1 MIPCIIKNKGLKI
14 IKILIIEDDPELAL
28 ILTNYLT
35 KFDMEVVNAEDPYI
49 GLSLLTQH
57 AFDLIILDLTLPG
70 MDGLEVI
77 PKIRE
82 VTSIPI
88 IISSARDD
96 ITDKVIGMERG
107 ADDYM
112 PKPYDPREL
121 VTRIKTILRRTNP
134 PEEKAQ
140 KPINLFVADQKAHTI
155 TFKEELLELTAAEY
169 DVLLMLIQHK
179 NGSVSREQLL
189 YESEHIDDESSIKN
203 IDVIISRIRQKIA
216 KIDPEHIYIKPIR
229 GVGYLLTD
237 RV

>member
-1 MIPCIIKNKGLKI
+1 
-14 IKILIIEDDPELAL
+14 
-28 ILTNYLT
+28 
-35 KFDMEVVNAEDPYI
+35 MEVIGAEDPYL

-57 AFDLIILDLTLPG
+57 SFDLIILDLTLPG

-82 VTSIPI
+82 ISNIPI

-96 ITDKVIGMERG
+96 ITDKVIGLERG

-121 VTRIKTILRRTNP
+121 VTRIKTILRRTNNVDNVVTKK
-134 PEEKAQ
+134 EE
-140 KPINLFVADQKAHTI
+140 LFVADAKAREI
-155 TFKEELLELTAAEY
+155 RFKGKSLELTAAEY
-169 DVLLMLIQHK
+169 DILLMLIHHK

-189 YESEHIDDESSIKN
+189 YESEHIDDDSSIKN
-203 IDVIISRIRQKIA
+203 IDVIISRIRHKIA
-216 KIDPEHIYIKPIR
+216 KFDSENIYIKPIR
-229 GVGYLLTD
+229 GVGYLLSD

>member
-1 MIPCIIKNKGLKI
+1 
-14 IKILIIEDDPELAL
+14 
-28 ILTNYLT
+28 
-35 KFDMEVVNAEDPYI
+35 MEVIGAEDPYI

-57 AFDLIILDLTLPG
+57 SFDLIILDLTLPG

-82 VTSIPI
+82 VSNIPI

-96 ITDKVIGMERG
+96 ITDKVIGLERG

-121 VTRIKTILRRTNP
+121 VTRIKTILRRTHTV
-134 PEEKAQ
+134 EEK
-140 KPINLFVADQKAHTI
+140 KEEKEELFVADMNAHTI
-155 TFKEELLELTAAEY
+155 SFKGHFLDLTAAEY
-169 DVLLMLIQHK
+169 DILSMLIQHK

-189 YESEHIDDESSIKN
+189 YESEHIDDDSSIKN

-216 KIDPEHIYIKPIR
+216 KYDSEHIYIKPIR

>member
-1 MIPCIIKNKGLKI
+1 M

-35 KFDMEVVNAEDPYI
+35 KFDMEVIGAEEPYL

-57 AFDLIILDLTLPG
+57 DFDLVILDLTLPG

-77 PKIRE
+77 PKIRKI
-82 VTSIPI
+82 SNIPI

-96 ITDKVIGMERG
+96 ITDKVIGLERG

-121 VTRIKTILRRTNP
+121 VTRIKTILRRTSSMDKST
-134 PEEKAQ
+134 EEKET
-140 KPINLFVADQKAHTI
+140 IFVVDDKAREI
-155 TFKEELLELTAAEY
+155 RFKGKSLELTAAEY
-169 DVLLMLIQHK
+169 DILWMLLQHK

-189 YESEHIDDESSIKN
+189 YESEHIADDSSIKN

-216 KIDPEHIYIKPIR
+216 KFDANNIYIKPIR

-237 RV
+237 RG

>member
-1 MIPCIIKNKGLKI
+1 
-14 IKILIIEDDPELAL
+14 LIIEDDPELAL

-35 KFDMEVVNAEDPYI
+35 KYDMEVIGAEDPYI

-57 AFDLIILDLTLPG
+57 TFDLIILDLTLPG

-77 PKIRE
+77 PKIR
-82 VTSIPI
+82 TISDIPI

-96 ITDKVIGMERG
+96 ITDKVIGLERG

-121 VTRIKTILRRTNP
+121 VTRIKTILRRTNVI
-134 PEEKAQ
+134 EK
-140 KPINLFVADQKAHTI
+140 KESK
-155 TFKEELLELTAAEY
+155 KEEIFEANPKAREIRCKGTSLELTAAEY
-169 DVLLMLIQHK
+169 DILLMLIQHK

-189 YESEHIDDESSIKN
+189 YESEHIDDDSSIKN
-203 IDVIISRIRQKIA
+203 IDVIISRIRHKIA
-216 KIDPEHIYIKPIR
+216 KIDPDNIYIKPIR

-237 RV
+237 RI

>member
-1 MIPCIIKNKGLKI
+1 
-14 IKILIIEDDPELAL
+14 
-28 ILTNYLT
+28 
-35 KFDMEVVNAEDPYI
+35 MEVIGAEDPYI

-82 VTSIPI
+82 ISNIPI

-121 VTRIKTILRRTNP
+121 VTRIKTILRRTHSS
-134 PEEKAQ
+134 EEKVV
-140 KPINLFVADQKAHTI
+140 KKEDLFIIDAKAREI
-155 TFKEELLELTAAEY
+155 RFKENSLELTAAEY
-169 DVLLMLIQHK
+169 DILHMLIQHK

-189 YESEHIDDESSIKN
+189 YESTHIDDDSSVKN

-216 KIDPEHIYIKPIR
+216 KMDPNNIYIKPIR

>member
-1 MIPCIIKNKGLKI
+1 
-14 IKILIIEDDPELAL
+14 
-28 ILTNYLT
+28 
-35 KFDMEVVNAEDPYI
+35 MEVIGAEDPYI

-57 AFDLIILDLTLPG
+57 TFDLIILDLTLPG

-77 PKIRE
+77 PKIRDI
-82 VTSIPI
+82 SNIPI

-121 VTRIKTILRRTNP
+121 VTRIKTILRRTHAV
-134 PEEKAQ
+134 EEKTE
-140 KPINLFVADQKAHTI
+140 K
-155 TFKEELLELTAAEY
+155 KEELFIINAKAREIRFKGNSLELTAAEY
-169 DVLLMLIQHK
+169 DILHMLIQHK

-189 YESEHIDDESSIKN
+189 YESEHIDDDSSIKN

-216 KIDPEHIYIKPIR
+216 KVDPNNIYIKPIR

-237 RV
+237 RI

>member
-1 MIPCIIKNKGLKI
+1 
-14 IKILIIEDDPELAL
+14 
-28 ILTNYLT
+28 
-35 KFDMEVVNAEDPYI
+35 MEVIGAEDPYI

-57 AFDLIILDLTLPG
+57 KFDLIILDLTLPG

-77 PKIRE
+77 PKIRDI
-82 VTSIPI
+82 TNIPI

-121 VTRIKTILRRTNP
+121 VTRIKTILRRTYGA
-134 PEEKAQ
+134 EDKTAEKVE
-140 KPINLFVADQKAHTI
+140 LFVLDTNAREI
-155 TFKEELLELTAAEY
+155 RFKGKSLELTAAEF
-169 DVLLMLIQHK
+169 DVLGMLLQHK

-189 YESEHIDDESSIKN
+189 YESEHIDDDSSIKN

-216 KIDPEHIYIKPIR
+216 KIDADNIYIKPIR

>member
-1 MIPCIIKNKGLKI
+1 MHTKEYFM

-35 KFDMEVVNAEDPYI
+35 KYNMEVIGAEDPYL

-57 AFDLIILDLTLPG
+57 SFDLIILDLTLPG

-82 VTSIPI
+82 ISNIPI

-96 ITDKVIGMERG
+96 ITDKVIGLERG

-121 VTRIKTILRRTNP
+121 VTRIKTILRRTNSVD
-134 PEEKAQ
+134 EKVVQ
-140 KPINLFVADQKAHTI
+140 KEDIFLVDAKAREIRFTG
-155 TFKEELLELTAAEY
+155 KSLELTAAEY
-169 DVLLMLIQHK
+169 DILRMLIQHK

-189 YESEHIDDESSIKN
+189 YESTHIDDDSSIKN
-203 IDVIISRIRQKIA
+203 VDVIISRIRHKIA
-216 KIDPEHIYIKPIR
+216 KFDSDNIYIKPIR

-237 RV
+237 KV

>member
-1 MIPCIIKNKGLKI
+1 
-14 IKILIIEDDPELAL
+14 
-28 ILTNYLT
+28 
-35 KFDMEVVNAEDPYI
+35 MEVIGAEDPYI

-57 AFDLIILDLTLPG
+57 SFDLIILDLTLPG

-82 VTSIPI
+82 ITNIPI

-96 ITDKVIGMERG
+96 ITDKVIGLERG

-121 VTRIKTILRRTNP
+121 VTRIKTILRRTHSV
-134 PEEKAQ
+134 EEKP
-140 KPINLFVADQKAHTI
+140 KVKEELFVADLKSRTI
-155 TFKEELLELTAAEY
+155 MFKGEFLELTAAEY
-169 DVLLMLIQHK
+169 DILSMLIQHK

-189 YESEHIDDESSIKN
+189 YESEHIDDDSSIKN
-203 IDVIISRIRQKIA
+203 IDVIISRVRQKIA
-216 KIDPEHIYIKPIR
+216 KIDSEHVYIKPIR

>member
-1 MIPCIIKNKGLKI
+1 
-14 IKILIIEDDPELAL
+14 
-28 ILTNYLT
+28 
-35 KFDMEVVNAEDPYI
+35 MEVIGAEDPYI

-82 VTSIPI
+82 ISNIPI

-96 ITDKVIGMERG
+96 ITDKVIGLERG

-121 VTRIKTILRRTNP
+121 VTRIKTILRRTHIV
-134 PEEKAQ
+134 EDKAA
-140 KPINLFVADQKAHTI
+140 K
-155 TFKEELLELTAAEY
+155 KEELFITDANARAVTFKGAFLELTAAEY
-169 DVLLMLIQHK
+169 DILSMLIQHK

-189 YESEHIDDESSIKN
+189 YESEHIDDDSSIKN

-216 KIDPEHIYIKPIR
+216 KVDPDHIYIKPIR

>member
-1 MIPCIIKNKGLKI
+1 
-14 IKILIIEDDPELAL
+14 
-28 ILTNYLT
+28 
-35 KFDMEVVNAEDPYI
+35 MEVIGAEDPYI

-57 AFDLIILDLTLPG
+57 KFDLIILDLTLPG

-82 VTSIPI
+82 ISNIPI

-121 VTRIKTILRRTNP
+121 VTRIKTILRRTHSV
-134 PEEKAQ
+134 EEKVE
-140 KPINLFVADQKAHTI
+140 KKEELFIADANAHAI
-155 TFKEELLELTAAEY
+155 TFKGEFLELTAAEY
-169 DVLLMLIQHK
+169 DILSMLIQHK

-189 YESEHIDDESSIKN
+189 YESEHIDDDSSIKN

-216 KIDPEHIYIKPIR
+216 KVDPEHIYIKPIR

>member
-1 MIPCIIKNKGLKI
+1 M

-28 ILTNYLT
+28 LLTNYLT
-35 KFDMEVVNAEDPYI
+35 KYDMEVIGAEDPYI

-57 AFDLIILDLTLPG
+57 DFDLIILDLTLPG

-82 VTSIPI
+82 TSNIPI

-96 ITDKVIGMERG
+96 ITDKVVGMERG

-121 VTRIKTILRRTNP
+121 VTRIKTILRRTHAA
-134 PEEKAQ
+134 EDKLSEKET
-140 KPINLFVADQKAHTI
+140 LFVADVKAREI
-155 TFKEELLELTAAEY
+155 RFKGNSLELTAAEF
-169 DVLLMLIQHK
+169 DILGMLLQHK

-189 YESEHIDDESSIKN
+189 YESEHIDDDSSVKN

-216 KIDPEHIYIKPIR
+216 KIDPDNIYIKPIR
-229 GVGYLLTD
+229 GVGYLLSD
-237 RV
+237 RT

>member
-1 MIPCIIKNKGLKI
+1 M

-35 KFDMEVVNAEDPYI
+35 KFDMEVIGAEDPYI

-57 AFDLIILDLTLPG
+57 EFDLIILDLTLPG

-82 VTSIPI
+82 ISNIPI

-121 VTRIKTILRRTNP
+121 VTRIKTILRRTHSV
-134 PEEKAQ
+134 EEKAA
-140 KPINLFVADQKAHTI
+140 VA
-155 TFKEELLELTAAEY
+155 EELFIADAKAREIRFKGKSLELTAAEY
-169 DVLLMLIQHK
+169 DILLMLLQHK

-189 YESEHIDDESSIKN
+189 YESEHIDDDSSIKN
-203 IDVIISRIRQKIA
+203 IDVIISRVRQKIA
-216 KIDPEHIYIKPIR
+216 KIDPDNIYIKPIR